1 MTSRVLSGLLVSCLV
16 AGSLPADD
24 PKPAEGK
31 AYDKL
36 VVDTLRDVHNKGADL
51 YNEAKDFVGAYR
63 IYQGAL
69 LTVRPLMAHQPSIQ
83 KAIDTGLADAEKE
96 PNLALKAFKLHET
109 IEAVRS
115 KLKIAASP
123 APKPEETK
131 KPAEK
136 KTEKKPDPPDE
147 VKKPVE
153 KKPTVKYEVAPLPRE
168 KK

>member
-1 MTSRVLSGLLVSCLV
+1 MIRRVLSGLLLSCLFSN
-16 AGSLPADD
+16 SLLAEDA
-24 PKPAEGK
+24 KPPEGK

-69 LTVRPLMAHQPSIQ
+69 LTVRPLLAHQPGIQ
-83 KAIDTGLADAEKE
+83 KVIDTGLAEAEKE
-96 PNLALKAFKLHET
+96 NNLALKAFKLHET
-109 IEAVRS
+109 IEGVRTQ
-115 KLKIAASP
+115 LKTGASP
-123 APKPEETK
+123 APKPQETK

-136 KTEKKPDPPDE
+136 KPDPPEVKKPDE
-147 VKKPVE
+147 VK
-153 KKPTVKYEVAPLPRE
+153 PTARYEVAPSPRE